1 MPGGVLGKT
10 GCDTYCH
17 GLVDMVVLFGHRL
30 DHDLRS
36 PSSLE
41 SVIKKK
47 KKAPNRSLFLYFSLL
62 FKRKNN
68 QNQFLRAF

>member
-47 KKAPNRSLFLYFSLL
+47 KKSPKSLL
-62 FKRKNN
+62 VLI
-68 QNQFLRAF
+68 FLLVV